1 MRFNTISTAALFTA
15 ALVLATSSAFAPL
28 AQANGQG
35 LTIFGGVP
43 TEKQLKYSF
52 DFGGNKGSWDRYRL
66 KIDKKKMKLAAA
78 EITIDYPDYYKGTF
92 NTKQMEIKVNGKA
105 IKLQEAKWDKD
116 NYFVQLFPAEAI
128 PAGSDVEIIFSDVR
142 NPDYPGTF
150 YFNCRVLTPGDV
162 PLLRDLG
169 SWILSI
175 D

>member
-1 MRFNTISTAALFTA
+1 MRFNTISTAALFTG
-15 ALVLATSSAFAPL
+15 ALVLATSSTFAPL
-28 AQANGQG
+28 AQAGSPG
-35 LTIFGGVP
+35 LTIFSGVP
-43 TEKQLKYSF
+43 VEKQLKYNF

-66 KIDKKKMKLAAA
+66 KIDKKRMKLAAA
-78 EITIDYPDYYKGTF
+78 EITIDYPEYYKGTF
-92 NTKQMEIKVNGKA
+92 NPKQMEIKVNGKA
-105 IKLQEAKWDKD
+105 VKLQEAKWDKD
-116 NYFVQLFPAEAI
+116 NYFIQLFPAEAI

>member
-1 MRFNTISTAALFTA
+1 MRFHPMSPAALFTA
-15 ALVLATSSAFAPL
+15 AVVIASSSVFAPV
-28 AQANGQG
+28 AQANGPG
-35 LTIFGGVP
+35 LTIFSGVP
-43 TEKQLKYSF
+43 AEKQLKYNF

-66 KIDKKKMKLAAA
+66 KIDKKRMKLAAA

-92 NTKQMEIKVNGKA
+92 NPKEMEIKVNGKK
-105 IKLQEAKWDKD
+105 IKLQEVKWDKE
-116 NYFVQLFPAEAI
+116 NYFLQLFPAEAI
-128 PAGSDVEIIFSDVR
+128 PAGSNVEIILSDVR

-169 SWILSI
+169 SWVLSI